1 MAKNEMMAK
10 RGLPQSVRLSEG
22 LGRIRYRQFDW
33 TAHVATRINIS
44 ASRPKPAESDK
55 ARRTL
60 PTRDQRLRTK
70 PKANAI
76 AIAGTEVARASV
88 GK

>member
-1 MAKNEMMAK
+1 MA
-10 RGLPQSVRLSEG
+10 LRLSEG

-33 TAHVATRINIS
+33 TAHVATKINII
-44 ASRPKPAESDK
+44 ARRPKPAESDK
-55 ARRTL
+55 ARRAL

-70 PKANAI
+70 PRANEI
-76 AIAGTEVARASV
+76 AMAGTKVARASV